1 MDEIRVAFSIVIFTI
16 SSYLVYDLFAHGF
29 DWIVLAVSIAGYLLV
44 HYVWPR
50 RSTGENA
57 WFDPLEFIFDLPY
70 RAIALLIRSLGKLS
84 RNNDGDIG
92 IDL

>member
-1 MDEIRVAFSIVIFTI
+1 MDEFRVALAIVIFSI

-29 DWIVLAVSIAGYLLV
+29 DWIVLLLSIAGYLLV
-44 HYVWPR
+44 HYIWPR
-50 RSTGENA
+50 YSTGESA
-57 WFDPLEFIFDLPY
+57 WYDPLEFIFDLPY
-70 RAIALLIRSLGKLS
+70 RTIALLIRSLGKLL